1 MAGSPNSC
9 LGGGHHSK
17 KTDFYDNSHNAAA
30 YNSQSALGG
39 AAVNP
44 VVAPGRGSPS
54 PVPLPTPNCC
64 TYFHPHSPKLTLEI
78 LSSSYSYAI
87 SVPSF
92 IIQTTSA
99 AQKIIPDRELFVIS
113 RALLTVPNVYHFRGH
128 LTSINLPLRP
138 YNFLTFF

>member
-1 MAGSPNSC
+1 MP
-9 LGGGHHSK
+9 
-17 KTDFYDNSHNAAA
+17 AA
-30 YNSQSALGG
+30 YNSQSAPGG

-44 VVAPGRGSPS
+44 IVAPGLASPS
-54 PVPLPTPNCC
+54 VPLPTPNCC

-113 RALLTVPNVYHFRGH
+113 RAVLTVPNVYRLRGR
-128 LTSINLPLRP
+128 LTSINLPLRA
-138 YNFLTFF
+138 YNFLAFL